1 MVSTFPVYI
10 IAAAFAC
17 VFLLIAAL
25 VSNAIKFEGGANPKD
40 PGKRKMWF
48 WIIGIIATLF
58 NLLFGLFTYYYP
70 ENNTYAKS
78 QLITAIGIGT
88 GICFVLYLLLGFVL
102 SLSIKNGK
110 INNWF
115 HYKK

>member
-10 IAAAFAC
+10 ISAAFAGL
-17 VFLLIAAL
+17 FLLIAAL
-25 VSNAIKFEGGANPKD
+25 ISNSIKFEGGANPKD

-48 WIIGIIATLF
+48 WVMCIIGSLT

-70 ENNTYAKS
+70 QNNSFAKS

-88 GICFVLYLLLGFVL
+88 GVCFLIYLALGFVL
-102 SLSIKNGK
+102 NTENWGIGFNIKFTLS
-110 INNWF
+110 
-115 HYKK
+115 